1 MSLNSDI
8 LQIPHKCYSISTL
21 SMRMRPID
29 IYVIASRCSRSNFSC
44 GKYKTVQSLKL
55 NLLQN
60 IPFVQLYISSSD
72 CKDVGNIPGSNFV
85 KDFSAL
91 PPHSLYQ

>member
-1 MSLNSDI
+1 MSLNSYI
-8 LQIPHKCYSISTL
+8 LQIAHKFYSISTL
-21 SMRMRPID
+21 SLRIRPID
-29 IYVIASRCSRSNFSC
+29 IYMVASRCSRNNFSC
-44 GKYKTVQSLKL
+44 EKHKTIQSLKL

-60 IPFVQLYISSSD
+60 SPLMQLYISSSD

-91 PPHSLYQ
+91 PPHSVYH